1 MFPVILSIHSCSIIP
16 STGTRFLKGRW
27 ARSAI
32 AFYLEYLSSCCVV
45 LTGSQSDSTT
55 ILDILCS
62 HYFFVDERP
71 RLKICLILESNQLN
85 LTILRGTLPITPV
98 YSHFPLHA
106 VFSLIFSFDST
117 WISPLLFYISPLLS
131 CIVFVLP
138 YIPVPFQISP
148 LLPCI
153 VFILPYIPVPS
164 TYTLYSLVSSLY
176 SHISPY
182 PSRYPLYSLASS
194 LYSHISPYLLH
205 IPSTPLYRLCT
216 PIYPRTLPDIPSSYS
231 LVSSLYSHISPYPS
245 TYTLYSLVS
254 SLHSYISLWLFTY
267 PLFFPFSVFW

>member
-45 LTGSQSDSTT
+45 LTGVSDSTT

-71 RLKICLILESNQLN
+71 RLIICLILELNQLN

-98 YSHFPLHA
+98 YSHSPLHA

-117 WISPLLFYISPLLS
+117 WISPLLFYISPLLP

-153 VFILPYIPVPS
+153 VFILPYIPVSFYIYHLLPCIVFILPYIPVPFYIYPLLPCIVFILPYTRTLPDIPS
-164 TYTLYSLVSSLY
+164 T
-176 SHISPY
+176 
-182 PSRYPLYSLASS
+182 PLYR
-194 LYSHISPYLLH
+194 LYTPIYPRILLH
-205 IPSTPLYRLCT
+205 IPSTPLYRPYTL
-216 PIYPRTLPDIPSSYS
+216 IYPFGFLRILS
-231 LVSSLYSHISPYPS
+231 SSLF
-245 TYTLYSLVS
+245 LS
-254 SLHSYISLWLFTY
+254 SDNTFNE
-267 PLFFPFSVFW
+267 FAG

>member
-1 MFPVILSIHSCSIIP
+1 MQLSYCPPFIP
-16 STGTRFLKGRW
+16 HIARTLLSLPSTRFLHVSLANTSLYPACSPCSSLSYVHFLVLLFFLLGPGFWKAAKSANPGLKFY
-27 ARSAI
+27 SAI

-98 YSHFPLHA
+98 YSHFPLHV
-106 VFSLIFSFDST
+106 VFSLIFSLYST
-117 WISPLLFYISPLLS
+117 WISPVLLYIYPLPP

-138 YIPVPFQISP
+138 YIPVPFYIYP

-153 VFILPYIPVPS
+153 VFVLLYNPLP
-164 TYTLYSLVSSLY
+164 
-176 SHISPY
+176 
-182 PSRYPLYSLASS
+182 
-194 LYSHISPYLLH
+194 
-205 IPSTPLYRLCT
+205 
-216 PIYPRTLPDIPSSYS
+216 
-231 LVSSLYSHISPYPS
+231 
-245 TYTLYSLVS
+245 
-254 SLHSYISLWLFTY
+254 F
-267 PLFFPFSVFW
+267 

>member
-117 WISPLLFYISPLLS
+117 WISPVLFY
-131 CIVFVLP
+131 
-138 YIPVPFQISP
+138 ISP

-153 VFILPYIPVPS
+153 VFILPYIPVSFYIYHLLPCIVFILPYIPVPFYIYPLLPCIVFILPYTRTLPDIPS
-164 TYTLYSLVSSLY
+164 T
-176 SHISPY
+176 
-182 PSRYPLYSLASS
+182 PLYR
-194 LYSHISPYLLH
+194 LYTPIYPRILLH
-205 IPSTPLYRLCT
+205 IPSTPLYRPYTL
-216 PIYPRTLPDIPSSYS
+216 IYPFGFLRILS
-231 LVSSLYSHISPYPS
+231 SSLF
-245 TYTLYSLVS
+245 LS
-254 SLHSYISLWLFTY
+254 SDNTFNE
-267 PLFFPFSVFW
+267 FAG